1 VGIGEGERLGSVLM
15 DYLNQGAKKSIGSIM
30 KDKLGEGEGY

>member
-1 VGIGEGERLGSVLM
+1 MGIGEGERLGSVLM

-30 KDKLGEGEGY
+30 KGSWGEGGGY